1 MRLELENLANDGG
14 FAHTYQPND
23 LLLEDPDLRLIE
35 PAEVRG
41 RVRRKADEVELFGG
55 IKTTLETV
63 CARCLKPVAIPLSAN
78 FDERFTTS
86 VSWGA
91 DEQHELASDDLNLSI
106 FDGAG
111 VDLDQLV
118 REQLL
123 LAKPAQTVC
132 REDCQG
138 LCPICG
144 GDRNTSPC
152 NCEAQQVDSRWEKL
166 KDLRF

>member
-1 MRLELENLANDGG
+1 MRLELENLEKDRQ

-23 LLLEDPDLRLIE
+23 LLLEDPDLRLIA
-35 PAEVRG
+35 PAEVRS
-41 RVRRKADEVELFGG
+41 RLRRNGDEVELTGTLT
-55 IKTTLETV
+55 TTLETV
-63 CARCLKPVAIPLSAN
+63 CARCLRPVAIPFSAK

-91 DEQHELASDDLNLSI
+91 EEQHELASDDLNLSVI
-106 FDGAG
+106 DGTG
-111 VDLDQLV
+111 IDLDQLA

-123 LAKPAQTVC
+123 LAKPAHTLC

-138 LCPICG
+138 LCPTCG
-144 GDRNTSPC
+144 ADRNTSPC
-152 NCEAQQVDSRWEKL
+152 KCEAQPVDSRWQKL

>member
-1 MRLELENLANDGG
+1 MRVELENFEKDRE

-23 LLLEDPDLRLIE
+23 LSLEDVDLRLIE

-41 RVRRKADEVELFGG
+41 RLRRKGHEVELIGNLR
-55 IKTTLETV
+55 TTLETV
-63 CARCLKPVAIPLSAN
+63 CARCLKPVAIPLSAD

-91 DEQHELASDDLNLSI
+91 EEQHELRSDDLNLSI
-106 FDGAG
+106 FDGIA

-118 REQLL
+118 REQLQ
-123 LAKPAQTVC
+123 LATPAQILC
-132 REDCQG
+132 RENCHG
-138 LCPICG
+138 LCPVCG
-144 GDRNTSPC
+144 ADLNTAAC
-152 NCEAQQVDSRWEKL
+152 KCENQKVDSRWEKL

>member
-1 MRLELENLANDGG
+1 MRLELENLEKDRR
-14 FAHTYQPND
+14 FAHTYLPND
-23 LLLEDPDLRLIE
+23 LSLEDPDLRLIA

-41 RVRRKADEVELFGG
+41 GVRLKAGEVELFGS

-63 CARCLKPVAIPLSAN
+63 CARCLKPVAIPFSAD

-91 DEQHELASDDLNLSI
+91 EEQHELASEDLNLSI
-106 FDGAG
+106 FDGAV

-138 LCPICG
+138 LCPVCG